1 MSMMPNDMDPFLT
14 FAEIKNFGPFSI
26 SMMILSCVPS
36 SFLNS
41 ICQNDSSVSQSKT
54 RLLEKN
60 KPFFNESD
68 IRVFHSL
75 GSTNFMSF
83 EMLTDW

>member
-1 MSMMPNDMDPFLT
+1 MMPNDMDPFLT

-41 ICQNDSSVSQSKT
+41 ICQNDAIDEPVKNQNS
-54 RLLEKN
+54 RKN

-75 GSTNFMSF
+75 RSTNFMSF
-83 EMLTDW
+83 EMLSDWQS